1 MDRDAMVRIL
11 DEIAEMLD
19 LKGENPF
26 KSAAYRNGARTVSA
40 LGDTFDSLVETGAL
54 ADVKG
59 IGPALFSKITTLART
74 GTLPYYDELKAS
86 IPPGHF
92 DLLRIPGMGPKKIQ
106 TLHRLLGI
114 ETLGELEY
122 ACRENRLAELKG
134 FGTRTQAKLLEGIES
149 IKRFRER
156 RLAAEVLPQ
165 ALDLLQGLKSSDAV
179 VAASIAGSLRR
190 GNEVVKDMDLLASTN
205 RPETVAEVFTG
216 LSREA
221 AIVARGMTKVSLTLP
236 SGINAD
242 LRIVAPGEFPYALH
256 HFTGCRAHNTALRG
270 RAKKMGLKMNEY
282 GLFDSAGR
290 RIPCED
296 ETALFAALGLAFIP
310 PELREDMGEIEA
322 AQDNILPRL
331 VEHGDIRGVL
341 HVHTSASDGS
351 HSLEELAL
359 EARRLGYGYLG
370 VSDHSRSAVYAGG
383 LTPEDIRRQHD
394 LVDELNEHLAPF
406 RIFKGIEA
414 DILPDGRL
422 DYDEEI
428 LAEFDFVIAAVHSH
442 FAMPEAQM
450 TERVLTALAH
460 PATTLLAHPTGRL
473 LLAREPYAVHVPA
486 LLDMAAEKGKVLELN
501 ANPQRLDLGWRHLR
515 EAKRKGVPIAINPDI
530 HRMDGFTHLAYGI
543 GIARKGWLEAS
554 DCINCLNTIDFKA
567 FLDRGHR
574 RNASP
579 S

>member
-165 ALDLLQGLKSSDAV
+165 ALISSRAEK
-179 VAASIAGSLRR
+179 LRR
-190 GNEVVKDMDLLASTN
+190 RRCRVHCRDPCGGVTRLSKTWTCWPRQTGPKGLPRCLPACPWR
-205 RPETVAEVFTG
+205 RP
-216 LSREA
+216 
-221 AIVARGMTKVSLTLP
+221 IVARGMTKVSLTLP

-242 LRIVAPGEFPYALH
+242 LRIVAPGEFPYPSTN
-256 HFTGCRAHNTALRG
+256 FTGCRAHNTALRG
-270 RAKKMGLKMNEY
+270 RAKKMGAQDERIR
-282 GLFDSAGR
+282 SVRQRGR

-296 ETALFAALGLAFIP
+296 DERPFSPPWACLYP
-310 PELREDMGEIEA
+310 PELREDMGEFEA

-331 VEHGDIRGVL
+331 VEHGDTPRRSSTFTPPPATGPTAWRSWPWRRGV
-341 HVHTSASDGS
+341 
-351 HSLEELAL
+351 
-359 EARRLGYGYLG
+359 LGYGYLG
-370 VSDHSRSAVYAGG
+370 VSEPQQERRLRRRPDPRGYPAAARPSR
-383 LTPEDIRRQHD
+383 
-394 LVDELNEHLAPF
+394 
-406 RIFKGIEA
+406 
-414 DILPDGRL
+414 
-422 DYDEEI
+422 
-428 LAEFDFVIAAVHSH
+428 
-442 FAMPEAQM
+442 
-450 TERVLTALAH
+450 
-460 PATTLLAHPTGRL
+460 
-473 LLAREPYAVHVPA
+473 
-486 LLDMAAEKGKVLELN
+486 
-501 ANPQRLDLGWRHLR
+501 
-515 EAKRKGVPIAINPDI
+515 
-530 HRMDGFTHLAYGI
+530 
-543 GIARKGWLEAS
+543 
-554 DCINCLNTIDFKA
+554 
-567 FLDRGHR
+567 
-574 RNASP
+574 
-579 S
+579 